1 MSGRIEFAASRV
13 MTRKRKSPAP
23 RGTGDSVFLV
33 AGVRDKQRKIDFP
46 PVDIIEIPLVA
57 RGTVLVPLAA

>member
-1 MSGRIEFAASRV
+1 
-13 MTRKRKSPAP
+13 
-23 RGTGDSVFLV
+23 
-33 AGVRDKQRKIDFP
+33 VRDVQRKIDFP